1 MRLIRAKAPASRA
14 NQIITYDAYNKAA
27 AFLTQPLQIV
37 AGSVAG
43 SKWMS
48 DDLFARA
55 ASADKCFHVVESANH
70 TSLYDVPSTRP
81 PPCWRRSSSARR
93 NAARIRCAPAR

>member
-14 NQIITYDAYNKAA
+14 NQIITYDAYNKAE

-55 ASADKCFHVVESANH
+55 ASADTCFHVVESANH
-70 TSLYDVPSTRP
+70 TSLYDVPQYVDE
-81 PPCWRRSSSARR
+81 
-93 NAARIRCAPAR
+93 AASVLASFFVGTP